1 MKQAQSGICRLA
13 VIFGTFLVLA
23 GCAGERNRFGSIST
37 LGVEGEFKNAL
48 AVPASGLGLSRPG
61 EPGLWR
67 VSTQTLFAGPVRDRN
82 GLSDYAFSGLQAK
95 AVTIGISLV
104 GTNSADIN
112 LSCDGPFSLTIP
124 GDGVRKSDGRNTG
137 GRLSADELG
146 RTGAVI
152 EVSAGLNRCKADFRF
167 ANSSRLII
175 IKREENTDPELLKLD
190 TRFDVCTL
198 PNEAG
203 LDPLERVFYGDTKMS
218 QTCPFPVGKPVFLEQ
233 EVAGFNA
240 KVSALLGK
248 PLSAEFLRKAD
259 PGAPIDFSSAP
270 ALSAIFLS
278 TLDYKADFSG
288 AVVTRLLRHHAARG
302 TKIRLLV
309 SAVLEHRKDARMVED
324 LASDFPNVS
333 LRKFAY
339 EPELSLSPDEALAG
353 THRVN
358 HIKLFIVIARNPAK
372 SVAILGG
379 RNIHDGFLYDHPVN
393 LDAYPNL
400 QHYGAKRALTLNY
413 YSNWHDFD
421 LAFHDDKTV
430 RLLASHF
437 STVWHD
443 DGGSLAARPF
453 SARSA
458 AGGVKK
464 PGQARHFM
472 SVPFADGRALE
483 TYYVDL
489 IDAAQHSIELV
500 NPYLNP
506 TDAIGQAIDRAIARG
521 VRIEIIGRIDMRGDL
536 GGEVLTALNEEFF
549 EKNRG
554 RMEILDYKAPE
565 VVLHA
570 KILMIDR
577 RLVSVSSVNLNN
589 RSFLHDSENGVV
601 VLDQAFYRKTRKI
614 FDFFKN
620 GSRPVGKHKSW
631 SAWKLLLMNPTVR
644 HAL

>member
-1 MKQAQSGICRLA
+1 MSHMRARIGDLA
-13 VIFGTFLVLA
+13 IVLFALFVLA
-23 GCAGERNRFGSIST
+23 GCAGDTNRLSAVSTFAAMGTPAFAQTGSGKT
-37 LGVEGEFKNAL
+37 
-48 AVPASGLGLSRPG
+48 RPG
-61 EPGLWR
+61 DPGLWR
-67 VSTQTLFAGPVRDRN
+67 TSSQTLFAGPMRARE
-82 GLSDYAFSGLQAK
+82 GLSVFSFSGLQARSVK
-95 AVTIGISLV
+95 IGISLV
-104 GTNSADIN
+104 GTNSAD
-112 LSCDGPFSLTIP
+112 LSLACDGPFSLTIP
-124 GDGVRKSDGRNTG
+124 GDGVRKSDGAKKSG
-137 GRLSADELG
+137 ALVADELG

-152 EVSAGLNRCKADFRF
+152 DVSPGLDRCEATFRF
-167 ANSSRLII
+167 ANSSRTITLR
-175 IKREENTDPELLKLD
+175 REETSNPELLKLD
-190 TRFDVCTL
+190 TRFDICAL
-198 PNEAG
+198 PDTAK
-203 LDPLERVFYGDTKMS
+203 LDPLERVFYGDTNLT
-218 QTCPFPVGKPVFLEQ
+218 QTCPFPIGKPVFLER
-233 EVAGFNA
+233 EKEAFNA

-248 PLSAEFLRKAD
+248 PLSGEFLQKAD
-259 PGAPIDFSSAP
+259 PGAPIDFSAAP
-270 ALSAIFLS
+270 ELSAIFLS

-309 SAVLEHRKDARMVED
+309 SSVLESRKDARMIEE
-324 LASDFPNVS
+324 LASDYPNVS

-358 HIKLFIVIARNPAK
+358 HIKLFIVLGRNPAK
-372 SVAILGG
+372 SVAIIGG
-379 RNIHDGFLYDHPVN
+379 RNIHDGFLYSQPVN
-393 LDAYPNL
+393 LDAYPHL
-400 QHYGAKRALTLNY
+400 QHYGAKRSLTLNY

-421 LAFHDDKTV
+421 LAFHDDKTA
-430 RLLASHF
+430 RLLASHL
-437 STVWHD
+437 STIWHD
-443 DGGSLAARPF
+443 DDGSLRARPF
-453 SARSA
+453 SARSQV
-458 AGGVKK
+458 AGGQK

-472 SVPFADGRALE
+472 SVPFVDGRALE
-483 TYYVDL
+483 TYYVNL

-506 TDAIGQAIDRAIARG
+506 TDAIGQALDRAIARG

-554 RMEILDYKAPE
+554 RMEILDYKAPD

-570 KILMIDR
+570 KILMIDQ

-601 VLDQAFYRKTRKI
+601 VLDNAFYKKMRVV
-614 FDFFKN
+614 FDFFKSR
-620 GSRPVGKHKSW
+620 SRPVDKNMSW